1 VLVDVG
7 TELRVDA
14 TGEVLRV
21 ERLIGEGS
29 QGSVFVASPTTGGDA
44 VAVKWYFP
52 HTATTAQRAAID
64 ALIDRGA
71 PSRRFLW
78 PEATIIVPAETTF
91 GYVMPL
97 RPDRFAGL
105 AELLTGKVDVPF
117 SAICRLCLELANAFL
132 QLHSEGL
139 CYRDISFSNVFF
151 DPTDGLPLICDNDN
165 VGIDGRAPV
174 SVLGTRRFMAPEI
187 VRHEAVPSSTTDLY
201 SLAVLLFY
209 ILMAG
214 HPLVGRREQAYAC
227 WDETAEGELFGTD
240 PLFVFDPDD
249 DSNRPDPSAHGPVL
263 RYWDL
268 YPEFVRTQF
277 TQAFTRGLRD
287 PANGRVRE
295 SVWRATAA
303 RLLDSV
309 QRCATC
315 RKENFYDEGHPGRR
329 CWFCD
334 RVLPPP
340 AMLVVERSRIVIS
353 DGARIRRHH
362 LVHDYDLDTP
372 VGTVVPHPNRPE
384 LVGLRNDTTDQWWA
398 WLPSGTSQVVDQGRS
413 IRLEP
418 GTRIDLGRGVNVL
431 VEAAA
436 GT

>member
-1 VLVDVG
+1 LVGVG
-7 TELRVDA
+7 TEVTAGPSA
-14 TGEVLRV
+14 TPLVL
-21 ERLIGEGS
+21 EHLIGEGS
-29 QGSVFVASPTTGGDA
+29 QGSVFVARPRGGGDA

-52 HTATTAQRAAID
+52 HTATAQQRSAID
-64 ALIDRGA
+64 ALVERGA
-71 PSRRFLW
+71 PSARFLW
-78 PEATIIVPAETTF
+78 PQAVLTAHGDTAF

-151 DPTDGLPLICDNDN
+151 DPDDGLPLICDNDN

-187 VRHEAVPSSTTDLY
+187 VRREAVPSSTTDLY

-214 HPLVGRREQAYAC
+214 HPLVGRREKEYAC
-227 WDETAEGELFGTD
+227 WDETAESELFGTN

-249 DSNRPDPSAHGPVL
+249 PSNAPDPSAHGPVL

-268 YPEFVRTQF
+268 YPEFLRTLF
-277 TQAFTRGLRD
+277 RQAFTRGLHD
-287 PANGRVRE
+287 PRNGRVRE

-303 RLLDSV
+303 RLLDSI
-309 QRCATC
+309 QRCTTC
-315 RKENFYDEGHPGRR
+315 QKQNFFDEGRPARR

-334 RVLPPP
+334 RVLPAPT
-340 AMLVVERSRIVIS
+340 LLTLDRTRIVVT
-353 DGARIRRHH
+353 DGARLRRHH
-362 LVHDYDLDTP
+362 IAHDYDLDTIL
-372 VGTVVPHPNRPE
+372 GTVVPHPSRPE
-384 LVGLRNDTTDQWWA
+384 LVGLRNETDEQWWA
-398 WLPSGTSQVVDQGRS
+398 WLPTGTSQVVDHGRS

-418 GTRIDLGRGVNVL
+418 GTRIDLGRGANVL
-431 VEAAA
+431 VEVAAQ
-436 GT
+436 G